1 MGTRKIL
8 GAALAWALGATVL
21 GAAETTTPSSTA
33 FGWLKGLSGKW
44 HGKAEWSGERKGSYE
59 LEAVYSATGNGTA
72 VVENLISNG
81 VTMMTSVYHADGQD
95 LRMTHYCGAG
105 NQPRLK
111 STEIELAKKM
121 VHFKMI
127 DMTGRQG
134 PHVGEA
140 EVRVVD
146 EDHATIFFTFVDG
159 KAPSLERIDLTRDRP

>member
-1 MGTRKIL
+1 MATRRIF
-8 GAALAWALGATVL
+8 GATLAWALGAALL
-21 GAAETTTPSSTA
+21 GAAETATPSSTA

-44 HGKAEWSGERKGSYE
+44 HGKAEWSGGRTGAYD
-59 LEAVYSATGNGTA
+59 LTAVYTISGHSA
-72 VVENLISNG
+72 VVESLVSDG
-81 VTMMTSVYHADGQD
+81 MTTMTTVYHEDGSD
-95 LRMTHYCGAG
+95 LRMTHYCMAG

-111 STEIELAKKM
+111 STEIDLAKKM

-146 EDHATIFFTFVDG
+146 DDHATILFTFVDG